1 MDCIC
6 TQRCLVPCL
15 RSTDSTGIRSVHGHC
30 LWTAAERW
38 AARSASEAECTL
50 LKSLHPHVR
59 DRRITF
65 VADTHT
71 YYVDGRPTMGANI
84 FRAAANASLIN
95 VGPCWHAMEPA
106 LRVDIPCPSALRGLS
121 VIDLCRSSCLV
132 HTPISSAW
140 CPRDV
145 CARAGSVTGLIHR
158 FSAPFEPDVA
168 IRAMMSSAR
177 WPRPSWSGPPP

>member
-1 MDCIC
+1 MVVNRDGVCRCDMFWHVLDCIC
-6 TQRCLVPCL
+6 TQRCFVPVPCL
-15 RSTDSTGIRSVHGHC
+15 RSIDSTGIRSVHGHC

-50 LKSLHPHVR
+50 LKSLHPHFR

-95 VGPCWHAMEPA
+95 VGLYWHAMEPA
-106 LRVDIPCPSALRGLS
+106 LCVDIPRPSALRGLS
-121 VIDLCRSSCLV
+121 VVLEINS
-132 HTPISSAW
+132 H
-140 CPRDV
+140 
-145 CARAGSVTGLIHR
+145 
-158 FSAPFEPDVA
+158 
-168 IRAMMSSAR
+168 
-177 WPRPSWSGPPP
+177 